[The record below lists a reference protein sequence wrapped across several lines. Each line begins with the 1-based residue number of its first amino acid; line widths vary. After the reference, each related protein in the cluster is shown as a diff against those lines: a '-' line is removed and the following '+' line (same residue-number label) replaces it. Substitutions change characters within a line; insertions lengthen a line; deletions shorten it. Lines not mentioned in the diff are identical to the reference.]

1 MAKYVATVR
10 WQHDGGS
17 EFARG
22 HYSRGHTWVF
32 DGGIEVPA
40 SASPHVVRAPWSIAE
55 AVDPEEAFVAAIASC
70 HMLTFLYV
78 CSKQGFAV
86 ASYEDAAVGT
96 MTKNEAGSSWV
107 SHVRLAPRIA
117 WIGVGPSEVQLER
130 MHDEAH
136 HGCFIANSVRTEITI
151 APPT

>member
-1 MAKYVATVR
+1 MAKHVATVR
-10 WQHDGGS
+10 WQHDGGD
-17 EFARG
+17 FARG
-22 HYSRGHTWVF
+22 QYSRAHSWSF

-40 SASPHVVRAPWSIAE
+40 SASPHVVRAPWSKAD

-96 MTKNEAGSSWV
+96 MTKNEAGKSWV
-107 SHVRLAPRIA
+107 SHVELAPRIE
-117 WIGVGPSEVQLER
+117 WRGPGPTAAQLQR
-130 MHDEAH
+130 MHEEAH
-136 HGCFIANSVRTEITI
+136 HECFIASSVKTEITI
-151 APPT
+151 AAPA